1 MKFLVHIPFVEL
13 LGFELLRFEHGEAE
27 IAMQLR
33 EQLTN
38 SWGVA
43 HGGVSM
49 TMLDVVMAHAARS
62 PGEDGVAESSGVVT
76 VEMKTSFLRP
86 GLGRLVGTGK
96 RLHRTASLAFCE
108 ALARRRR
115 RPARRPRHRHI
126 QVPERPARRRQAHP
140 ASQRV
145 RLRKP
150 HGHANRQIH
159 LVSRPTGEAS
169 VDNFRLRRGAARRA
183 GRRAGA
189 GAPPLS

>member
-1 MKFLVHIPFVEL
+1 MKFLIRIPFVEL

-33 EQLTN
+33 EEFTN

-49 TMLDVVMAHAARS
+49 TILDVVMAHAARS

-108 ALARRRR
+108 ASLVDGDGQLVAHATGTFKYLKGL
-115 RPARRPRHRHI
+115 PAGGKRI
-126 QVPERPARRRQAHP
+126 QRIN
-140 ASQRV
+140 AS
-145 RLRKP
+145 
-150 HGHANRQIH
+150 
-159 LVSRPTGEAS
+159 
-169 VDNFRLRRGAARRA
+169 D
-183 GRRAGA
+183 
-189 GAPPLS
+189 